1 MKSTSLSTK
10 LIMILLLL
18 AVVGYFAVQ
27 GYNYLVSPETT
38 TLVYRYRSEQSIAVR
53 GCVVRKEQVVD
64 CGETL
69 IELKH
74 AEGER
79 VGQGDTIAAVYRS
92 AEALSATQELES
104 LRAQKE
110 QLEYAKS
117 ASSDAATA
125 LRLDTDIREQIVSVR
140 AAYESGAY
148 SSLDTL
154 IPQLK
159 TTVLK
164 REYAYNGS
172 DNLTA
177 RLDELSAQ
185 ISALSSAASGGTT
198 RITAPVSG
206 TYSAVA
212 DGYESVL
219 TPEALETMTPSQLT
233 DIAPQSVSTTVGKL
247 IEGSAWYFA
256 ANISEEDAAGLKVG
270 SSLTLRMASGVDFD
284 LPVKLTRISDA
295 ENGKCLICEGIERFS
310 KAIQTRDFFTVT
322 KTADGERL
330 LPLPDGCYLVADTE
344 NTLRQRMKSDEG
356 YMRSY
361 CKNRFYTGSDIA
373 TKLWVGDYQNGD
385 SFHDL
390 AQDAGGIRRLAVLRA
405 DIDNLG
411 QAFVSGF
418 ESEKHGQKYVT
429 LSRTATFSRKLALFF
444 KLHVVGL
451 YKRISEIRYVV
462 VFYAFSVKRIKA
474 YPCAGSLVV
483 VAENVAY
490 VRYFGKLLYK
500 LSRGSV
506 VASGSRHKLSVFFP
520 YFGDIADVF
529 RTVEY

>member
-18 AVVGYFAVQ
+18 AVIGYFAVQ

-164 REYAYNGS
+164 R
-172 DNLTA
+172 
-177 RLDELSAQ
+177 
-185 ISALSSAASGGTT
+185 
-198 RITAPVSG
+198 
-206 TYSAVA
+206 
-212 DGYESVL
+212 
-219 TPEALETMTPSQLT
+219 
-233 DIAPQSVSTTVGKL
+233 
-247 IEGSAWYFA
+247 
-256 ANISEEDAAGLKVG
+256 
-270 SSLTLRMASGVDFD
+270 
-284 LPVKLTRISDA
+284 
-295 ENGKCLICEGIERFS
+295 
-310 KAIQTRDFFTVT
+310 
-322 KTADGERL
+322 
-330 LPLPDGCYLVADTE
+330 
-344 NTLRQRMKSDEG
+344 
-356 YMRSY
+356 
-361 CKNRFYTGSDIA
+361 
-373 TKLWVGDYQNGD
+373 
-385 SFHDL
+385 
-390 AQDAGGIRRLAVLRA
+390 
-405 DIDNLG
+405 
-411 QAFVSGF
+411 
-418 ESEKHGQKYVT
+418 
-429 LSRTATFSRKLALFF
+429 
-444 KLHVVGL
+444 
-451 YKRISEIRYVV
+451 
-462 VFYAFSVKRIKA
+462 
-474 YPCAGSLVV
+474 
-483 VAENVAY
+483 
-490 VRYFGKLLYK
+490 
-500 LSRGSV
+500 
-506 VASGSRHKLSVFFP
+506 
-520 YFGDIADVF
+520 
-529 RTVEY
+529 